1 MSESYY
7 ERAMR
12 HPVGS
17 RWHRNCVEL
26 VKSLMP
32 NLHDEK
38 HLDVGCGDGAR
49 IRMAKPEGEIIGID
63 TDEEMLDAART
74 RGITTFNESAESLHF
89 ADESFDLVTAV
100 EVFEHIEH
108 PVLAFA
114 QIYRVLKPSGFFVCV
129 TPNDSLMF
137 ELVWKMWTNFGMGR
151 FWKDKHVHDYALWG
165 HTRTGL
171 SLVDY
176 LRDAGF
182 RPERT
187 ASANL
192 DMVIGVRSIKVWKR

>member
-1 MSESYY
+1 MIESYY

-12 HPVGS
+12 HPLSS

-32 NLHDEK
+32 DLAGEK
-38 HLDVGCGDGAR
+38 HLDVGCGDAVR
-49 IRMAKPEGEIIGID
+49 IRMVKPEGEIIGVD
-63 TDEEMLDAART
+63 TDEEMLEAART
-74 RGITTFNESAESLHF
+74 RGIITFHESVESMHF
-89 ADESFDLVTAV
+89 PGESFGLVTAI

-114 QIYRVLKPSGFFVCV
+114 EIHRVLKPHGFFVCV
-129 TPNDSLMF
+129 TPNDSLAF
-137 ELVWKMWTNFGMGR
+137 EVIWKAWTNLGMGR
-151 FWKDKHVHDYALWG
+151 FWKSKHVHDYALWG

-171 SLVDY
+171 SLIDY

-187 ASANL
+187 ASTNRG
-192 DMVIGVRSIKVWKR
+192 MIVGVRSIKA

>member
-1 MSESYY
+1 MTESYY

-12 HPVGS
+12 HPISS

-32 NLHDEK
+32 NLADEK
-38 HLDVGCGDGAR
+38 HLDVGCSDGVR
-49 IRMAKPEGEIIGID
+49 IRMVKPEGEITGVD
-63 TDEEMLDAART
+63 TDEDMLDAART
-74 RGITTFNESAESLHF
+74 RGITTFHESVDSMHFPAESF
-89 ADESFDLVTAV
+89 GLVTAI

-114 QIYRVLKPSGFFVCV
+114 EIHRVLKPHGFFVCV
-129 TPNDSLMF
+129 TPNDSLAF
-137 ELVWKMWTNFGMGR
+137 EVIWKAWTNFGMGR
-151 FWKDKHVHDYALWG
+151 FWKSKHVHDYTLWG

-171 SLVDY
+171 SLIDY

-182 RPERT
+182 RPEKT
-187 ASANL
+187 ASTNHG
-192 DMVIGVRSIKVWKR
+192 MIVGVRSIKV

>member
-1 MSESYY
+1 MCGLSASYY

-12 HPVGS
+12 HPISS

-32 NLHDEK
+32 SLHDEK
-38 HLDVGCGDGAR
+38 HLDVGCGDGVR
-49 IRMAKPEGEIIGID
+49 IRMVKPQGEIVGVD
-63 TDEEMLDAART
+63 TDEDMVEAARK
-74 RGITTFNESAESLHF
+74 RGINTFRESVESLHF
-89 ADESFDLVTAV
+89 ADESFDLATAI
-100 EVFEHIEH
+100 EVFEHVEH

-114 QIYRVLKPSGFFVCV
+114 EIYRVLKPRGFFVCV
-129 TPNDSLMF
+129 TPNESLLF
-137 ELVWKMWTNFGMGR
+137 EVLWKMWTNLGMGR
-151 FWKDKHVHDYALWG
+151 FWKGKHVHDYALWG

-192 DMVIGVRSIKVWKR
+192 GMIVGVRSVKM